1 MLHPTVNSLSG
12 LEFLEAARRG
22 HFAWPPI
29 VDFFNMEAVEF
40 ERGRA
45 VFASMPTERQ
55 YSVLGR
61 VHGGVISTLL
71 DTALGCA
78 VHTHLG
84 PGDGYATAELS
95 VNFVR
100 PIDVETGRLLVTGEV
115 LHIGRNMATAQGHL
129 VSEETGKLLA
139 HAKAT
144 LLIKR
149 AGA

>member
-1 MLHPTVNSLSG
+1 MTPTATLSG
-12 LEFLEAARRG
+12 LEFLEAGRRG
-22 HFAWPPI
+22 DYEWPPLI
-29 VDFFNMEAVEF
+29 DFLDMEAVEF

-45 VFASMPTERQ
+45 VFASTPKEHH

-78 VHTHLG
+78 LQTTLE
-84 PGDGYATAELS
+84 PGVGYATTELS

-100 PIDVETGRLLVTGEV
+100 PVDESTGRVIVTGEV
-115 LHIGRNMATAQGHL
+115 LHVGRNLATAQGHL

-139 HAKAT
+139 HGKAT
-144 LLIKR
+144 LLVIR
-149 AGA
+149 P